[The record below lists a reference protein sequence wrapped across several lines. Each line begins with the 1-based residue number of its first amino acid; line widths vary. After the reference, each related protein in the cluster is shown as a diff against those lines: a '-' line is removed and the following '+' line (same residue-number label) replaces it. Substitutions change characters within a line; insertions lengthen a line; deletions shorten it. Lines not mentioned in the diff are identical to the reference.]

1 MEEFDGRLHAPENG
15 EAIMGTW
22 LDEISRDLQPLDEDV
37 LGAARDK
44 WNAVAKPIGSLG
56 ELELMVEKIA
66 GLTGSTD
73 VDISKRAV
81 IVLCADNGVVA
92 QGVSQSD
99 SDITT
104 VIAGSVARGISSVC
118 RMAQAGGTDA
128 FSVDM
133 GMKTP
138 SDVPGVIDRHV
149 ARGTNDITLGPAMT
163 REQALEAIKAGVD
176 IVGAL
181 KERGYTIL
189 ATGEMGIGNT
199 TTSSAM
205 AAAFLGLPVDT
216 VTGRGAGLSDA
227 GLDRKRAAIEK
238 AIAVNEPDPDD
249 ALDVLS
255 KLGGFD
261 IAGLAGMFIGGAVHR
276 VPIVID
282 GFISALAAY
291 TAARLCPGCT
301 CSMLG
306 SHVSAEPAAL
316 MLLEG
321 IGIAPIIRAGLRLG
335 EGTGAILLFPVL
347 DAALALYNGT
357 TFDETGIEAY
367 EVDPQ

>member
-1 MEEFDGRLHAPENG
+1 MQQ
-15 EAIMGTW
+15 W
-22 LDEISRDLQPLDEDV
+22 LDEVSDRIAPLDAKA
-37 LGAARDK
+37 LALARDK

-56 ELELMVEKIA
+56 SLELMVEQIA
-66 GLTGSTD
+66 GLTGSID
-73 VDISKRAV
+73 VDIGKRAV
-81 IVLCADNGVVA
+81 VVLCADNGVVA

-118 RMAQAGGTDA
+118 KMAQTVNADA

-138 SDVPGVIDRHV
+138 SDVSGVIDRCV
-149 ARGTNDITLGPAMT
+149 ARGTGDISLGPAMS
-163 REQALEAIKAGVD
+163 RDQAIQAIRSGVD
-176 IVGAL
+176 LVAEL
-181 KERGYTIL
+181 KAQGYQAL

-205 AAAFLGLPVDT
+205 AAAFLGLPVEA

-227 GLDRKRAAIEK
+227 GLIRKQDAIKRAL
-238 AIAVNEPDPDD
+238 AVNKPDPDD
-249 ALDVLS
+249 PLDVLA

-261 IAGLAGMFIGGAVHR
+261 IAGLAGLFIGGALHR

-282 GFISALAAY
+282 GFISTLAAY
-291 TAARLCPGCT
+291 TAMRLCPACT
-301 CSMLG
+301 CAMLG
-306 SHVSAEPAAL
+306 SHKSAEPATR
-316 MLLEG
+316 MLLERLG
-321 IGIAPIIRAGLRLG
+321 IDPVIQAGLRLG
-335 EGTGAILLFPVL
+335 EGTGAVLLFPML

-357 TFDETGIEAY
+357 TFDDTGIEAY
-367 EVDPQ
+367 EVDPH

>member
-1 MEEFDGRLHAPENG
+1 MDQYSSGIPATV
-15 EAIMGTW
+15 EA
-22 LDEISRDLQPLDEDV
+22 LDEGALA
-37 LGAARDK
+37 AARDK

-66 GLTGSTD
+66 GLTGSAD
-73 VDISKRAV
+73 VVLDKRAV

-92 QGVSQSD
+92 QGVSQSEP
-99 SDITT
+99 DITT

-118 RMAQAGGTDA
+118 RMAQTASIDA
-128 FSVDM
+128 YSVDM
-133 GMKTP
+133 GMLDP

-149 ARGTNDITLGPAMT
+149 ARGTGDISTGPAMT
-163 REQALEAIKAGVD
+163 REQAVQAVQTGIDLVAYFKD
-176 IVGAL
+176 
-181 KERGYTIL
+181 RGYKIL

-205 AAAFLGLPVDT
+205 TAAFTGLSVEE

-227 GLDRKRAAIEK
+227 GLARKVSAIER
-238 AIAVNEPDPDD
+238 ALAVNEPDPGD
-249 ALDVLS
+249 ALDVLA

-261 IAGLAGMFIGGAVHR
+261 IAGLVGLFIGGAVHR

-282 GFISALAAY
+282 GYISALAAV

-301 CSMLG
+301 CSMLA
-306 SHVSAEPAAL
+306 SHVSAEPAAR
-316 MLLEG
+316 MLLDELG
-321 IGIAPIIRAGLRLG
+321 VEPVIHAGMRLG
-335 EGTGAILLFPVL
+335 EGTGAVCLIPLL

-357 TFDETGIEAY
+357 TFDETGIDAY
-367 EVDPQ
+367 EVNPQ